1 MRNFSK
7 FNFSGD
13 IFYKMEEPIK
23 RTIIQTKNAP
33 DGLGPFNQAILVNQT
48 MYISGQLGLI
58 PETSEFVEGGVTE
71 QAFQVLIQ

>member
-1 MRNFSK
+1 
-7 FNFSGD
+7 
-13 IFYKMEEPIK
+13 MEEPIK